1 MSRFLAKCQCSWTKC
16 SLVARTDQCRVQ
28 SSLISFHIPHFP
40 FVYHYTPPCRATFVL
55 LVSPTERGV
64 DAGCRNSQSLH
75 ISGFLHVV
83 LLGIGRIVRVC
94 GLLLE
99 KLLQRTDHA
108 WTSARRRVSQLRGE
122 HDHRQDQVPRLP
134 GQLVS
139 AQTLPL

>member
-16 SLVARTDQCRVQ
+16 SLVARTDQCRIQ

-40 FVYHYTPPCRATFVL
+40 FVYYYTPPCRATFVL
-55 LVSPTERGV
+55 LVSRTERGV
-64 DAGCRNSQSLH
+64 DAGCRNSQSPH

-99 KLLQRTDHA
+99 SCCKEPTMPGLLLGDEFPNFEANTTIGRIKF
-108 WTSARRRVSQLRGE
+108 
-122 HDHRQDQVPRLP
+122 HDFL
-134 GQLVS
+134 GS
-139 AQTLPL
+139 S